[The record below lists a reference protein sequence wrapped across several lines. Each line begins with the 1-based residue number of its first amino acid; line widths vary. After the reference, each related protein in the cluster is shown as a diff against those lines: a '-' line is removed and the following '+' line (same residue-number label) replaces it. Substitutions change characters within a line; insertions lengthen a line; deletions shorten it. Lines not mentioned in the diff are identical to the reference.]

1 MAKWNPF
8 EKNVLNP
15 DPDEFSGEENA
26 GYGIPRDADSE
37 DSFSQDAA
45 SSDRPEETG
54 PAQPEDPADT
64 DSQPEELSSAQPED
78 PADTDSQPEELSSAQ
93 PQDEGIP
100 HFEQDPSMQTE
111 DTGTFGAG
119 ADPFAQPGGESFAQQ
134 GGDAHDFEEEEL
146 KFDTQTGERL
156 DRPKKKF
163 PSILLTIAVTSLAIG
178 AFVYSVKPGA
188 LPSSGGEEKP
198 EQVESETLLAIAAPE
213 SESELSAGIVQETE
227 TEEKAA
233 ETEADVAVGKKAEP
247 KEPVKPESEME
258 SGPETETE
266 TETETEAEAGI
277 LRQEDGPAFSTDG
290 ITVSASLDVA
300 DLVEEVMPQVVSVT
314 ATSLQTVRDFFYGTQ
329 EILETDAGS
338 GIIIDR
344 DDQYLYI
351 VTDAVIVNDV
361 QDVTVGFCVKK
372 EAAEELKD
380 EDTVAQAEVMGIDE
394 ESLLAVIRVAEDQI
408 NETVLSA
415 VKTAV
420 LGDSDQIRVGEKV
433 FAIGN
438 AMGRGLS
445 VTQGIVSA
453 VKRSMRYGAADHE
466 LIQTDASIN
475 YGNYGGALLNAD
487 GEVIGINAGKIT
499 ENASEGMG
507 FAYPV
512 NDAKEAISRMLEKT
526 GAGAVT
532 ETEESKDAAAK
543 EKAQTGEET
552 EEAKHT
558 LTLALAEEESE
569 SSSPDKEKESE
580 TQPAEEQI
588 RMPES
593 EDTKK
598 EEAPSESEKAGT
610 EPAAATDD
618 QGQLGI
624 QVGEFS
630 KEDQIIYRIP
640 AGVVVAVVSEGSGAQ
655 AAQLAAGD
663 LITGINDTRVESVGE
678 LKEALSGLK
687 RGDKV
692 KVSFLRPDSDGV
704 YHKDKET
711 EVTVTLQ

>member
-45 SSDRPEETG
+45 SSGRPEET
-54 PAQPEDPADT
+54 DP
-64 DSQPEELSSAQPED
+64 AQPED

-227 TEEKAA
+227 TEDKAA
-233 ETEADVAVGKKAEP
+233 ETEADVPAAKKTEP

-258 SGPETETE
+258 SGPETE

-329 EILETDAGS
+329 EILQTDAGS

>member
-64 DSQPEELSSAQPED
+64 DSQPEEM
-78 PADTDSQPEELSSAQ
+78 SSAQ

-198 EQVESETLLAIAAPE
+198 EQVESETLLAIATPE

-227 TEEKAA
+227 TEDKAA
-233 ETEADVAVGKKAEP
+233 ETEADVLAAKKTEP

-258 SGPETETE
+258 SGPE

-329 EILETDAGS
+329 EILQTDAGS

>member
-54 PAQPEDPADT
+54 P
-64 DSQPEELSSAQPED
+64 AQPED

-163 PSILLTIAVTSLAIG
+163 PSILLTIAVASLAIG

-198 EQVESETLLAIAAPE
+198 EQVESETLLAIATPE

-227 TEEKAA
+227 TEDKAA
-233 ETEADVAVGKKAEP
+233 ETEADVLAAKT
-247 KEPVKPESEME
+247 ESEME

-277 LRQEDGPAFSTDG
+277 LRQEDGPTFSTDG

-329 EILETDAGS
+329 EILQTDAGS

>member
-64 DSQPEELSSAQPED
+64 DSQPEELSSAQP
-78 PADTDSQPEELSSAQ
+78 
-93 PQDEGIP
+93 QDEGVP

-198 EQVESETLLAIAAPE
+198 EQVESETLLAIATPE

-227 TEEKAA
+227 TEDKAA
-233 ETEADVAVGKKAEP
+233 ETEADVLAAKKTEP

-266 TETETEAEAGI
+266 TEAEAGI
-277 LRQEDGPAFSTDG
+277 LRQEDGPTFSTDG

-329 EILETDAGS
+329 EILQTDAGS

-380 EDTVAQAEVMGIDE
+380 EE
-394 ESLLAVIRVAEDQI
+394 
-408 NETVLSA
+408 
-415 VKTAV
+415 
-420 LGDSDQIRVGEKV
+420 
-433 FAIGN
+433 
-438 AMGRGLS
+438 
-445 VTQGIVSA
+445 
-453 VKRSMRYGAADHE
+453 
-466 LIQTDASIN
+466 
-475 YGNYGGALLNAD
+475 
-487 GEVIGINAGKIT
+487 
-499 ENASEGMG
+499 
-507 FAYPV
+507 
-512 NDAKEAISRMLEKT
+512 
-526 GAGAVT
+526 
-532 ETEESKDAAAK
+532 
-543 EKAQTGEET
+543 
-552 EEAKHT
+552 
-558 LTLALAEEESE
+558 
-569 SSSPDKEKESE
+569 
-580 TQPAEEQI
+580 
-588 RMPES
+588 
-593 EDTKK
+593 
-598 EEAPSESEKAGT
+598 
-610 EPAAATDD
+610 
-618 QGQLGI
+618 
-624 QVGEFS
+624 
-630 KEDQIIYRIP
+630 
-640 AGVVVAVVSEGSGAQ
+640 
-655 AAQLAAGD
+655 
-663 LITGINDTRVESVGE
+663 
-678 LKEALSGLK
+678 
-687 RGDKV
+687 
-692 KVSFLRPDSDGV
+692 
-704 YHKDKET
+704 
-711 EVTVTLQ
+711 

>member
-54 PAQPEDPADT
+54 PAQPEDPGDVFSAPQE
-64 DSQPEELSSAQPED
+64 SSFEQPAEEAV
-78 PADTDSQPEELSSAQ
+78 SQPEELSSAQ
-93 PQDEGIP
+93 PQDEGVP

-198 EQVESETLLAIAAPE
+198 EQVESETLLAIATPE

-227 TEEKAA
+227 TEDKAA
-233 ETEADVAVGKKAEP
+233 ETEADVLAAKKTEP

-266 TETETEAEAGI
+266 TEAEAGI
-277 LRQEDGPAFSTDG
+277 LRQEDGPTFSTDG

-329 EILETDAGS
+329 EILQTDAGS

-678 LKEALSGLK
+678 LKEALCGLK

-692 KVSFLRPDSDGV
+692 KVSFLRPDSYGV
-704 YHKDKET
+704 YHKDQET
-711 EVTVTLQ
+711 EVTFMLQ

>member
-45 SSDRPEETG
+45 SSGRPEETD
-54 PAQPEDPADT
+54 PAQPEDPADA

-100 HFEQDPSMQTE
+100 HFEQAPSMQTE
-111 DTGTFGAG
+111 DTGPFGAG

-233 ETEADVAVGKKAEP
+233 ETEADVPAGKKAEP

-266 TETETEAEAGI
+266 TEAEAGI
-277 LRQEDGPAFSTDG
+277 LRREDGPAFSTDG

-329 EILETDAGS
+329 EILQTDAGS

-394 ESLLAVIRVAEDQI
+394 ESLLAVIRVEEDQI

>member
-45 SSDRPEETG
+45 SSGRPEET
-54 PAQPEDPADT
+54 DP
-64 DSQPEELSSAQPED
+64 AQPED

-227 TEEKAA
+227 TEDKAA
-233 ETEADVAVGKKAEP
+233 ETEADVPAAKKTEP

-266 TETETEAEAGI
+266 TETEAEAGI
-277 LRQEDGPAFSTDG
+277 LRQEDGPTFSTDG

-329 EILETDAGS
+329 EILQTDAGS